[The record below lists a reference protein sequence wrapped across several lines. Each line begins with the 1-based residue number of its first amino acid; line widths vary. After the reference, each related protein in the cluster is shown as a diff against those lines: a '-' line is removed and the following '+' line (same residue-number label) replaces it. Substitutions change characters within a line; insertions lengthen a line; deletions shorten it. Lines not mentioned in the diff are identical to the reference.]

1 MIFFFFELQVHC
13 NYDLKCEIA
22 YLKSKIAKFLY
33 LKVEKQCCFTL
44 FMKKSSHYCTR
55 FNYQESKFKM
65 RAIGHHRAPLKV
77 PCRFHKIRFR
87 KNISGYMTA
96 AFESSL
102 GIQFA
107 INMRA

>member
-1 MIFFFFELQVHC
+1 M
-13 NYDLKCEIA
+13 
-22 YLKSKIAKFLY
+22 KSGA
-33 LKVEKQCCFTL
+33 VFTL
-44 FMKKSSHYCTR
+44 FMKKNSHYCTR

-77 PCRFHKIRFR
+77 PCRFYKIRFR